1 MANTDLYKL
10 NDLVCDDPVGAV
22 QMAEDEY
29 HTRVEGIADY
39 VIDHPTLR
47 VILIAGPS
55 GSGKTTSANLIK
67 DAITRKGRPT
77 IVVSLDDF
85 YRDSD
90 DPDYPLQPDG
100 DRDYECPESLHLDE
114 VAKTLLSISRSEP
127 FYIPKYDFKV
137 GGRVELNRHEPTKNG
152 CVIIE
157 GLHALNPR
165 ISKDLPAETV
175 VKIFISVS
183 TNVYENGVEM
193 LSGRK
198 IRFLRRMVRDNLY
211 RGADPRRTLTMWH
224 DVLAAED
231 VYLYPYKKDADLA
244 FDTFHEFE
252 LGVMRPHALRLLTDE
267 IVNSDP
273 YAMVVRDAVEK
284 LAVLDERLVPEDS
297 LIKEFIPGG
306 KYEDIY

>member
-1 MANTDLYKL
+1 MANIDLYWL
-10 NDLVCDDPVGAV
+10 NDLLCNDPVGAV

-39 VIDHPTLR
+39 LVAHPTVR

-85 YRDSD
+85 YRDSS

-114 VAKTLLSISRSEP
+114 VAKTLLAISRGEP

-137 GGRVELNRHEPTKNG
+137 GGRVELNRHELTENG

-157 GLHALNPR
+157 GLHALNPK
-165 ISKDLPAETV
+165 ISKDLPADAV

-183 TNVYENGVEM
+183 TNIYENGIEI

-198 IRFLRRMVRDNLY
+198 MRFLRRMVRDNLY
-211 RGADPRRTLTMWH
+211 RGADAARTLSMWH

-252 LGVMRPHALRLLTDE
+252 PGVMKPHAMRLLTEE
-267 IVNSDP
+267 IVNADP
-273 YAMVVRDAVEK
+273 YAKIVRDAVEK
-284 LAVLDERLVPEDS
+284 LAFLDERLVPEDS

-306 KYEDIY
+306 KYEDVY

>member
-1 MANTDLYKL
+1 MAELDLYEL
-10 NDLVCDDPVGAV
+10 NKIVTEDPVGTVAR
-22 QMAEDEY
+22 AEYEY
-29 HTRVEGIADY
+29 HTRVENIADY
-39 VIDHPTLR
+39 VVRHGGIR

-67 DAITRKGRPT
+67 DAIVKRGKET

-85 YRDSD
+85 YRDSS
-90 DPDYPLQPDG
+90 DPDYPRQPDG

-114 VAKTLLSISRSEP
+114 IARTLLAISRGEA
-127 FYIPKYDFKV
+127 FDLPKYDFKV
-137 GGRVELNRHEPTKNG
+137 GGRVELNRHEPMPNG

-157 GLHALNPR
+157 GLHALNPA
-165 ISKDLPAETV
+165 ISAHLSRENT

-183 TNVYENGVEM
+183 TNITEHGTPI

-198 IRFLRRMVRDNLY
+198 MRFVRRMVRDNLY
-211 RGADPRRTLTMWH
+211 RGADAARTLSMWH

-244 FDTFHEFE
+244 FDTFHCFE
-252 LGVMRPHALRLLTDE
+252 PGVMKLYAEKLLTDE
-267 IVNSDP
+267 ITAADP
-273 YAMVVRDAVEK
+273 YAEVVRSAVEK
-284 LAVLDERLVPEDS
+284 LAVLDERLIPEDS

-306 KYEDIY
+306 KYESVY

>member
-1 MANTDLYKL
+1 MADIDLYRL
-10 NDLVCDDPVGAV
+10 NDLVCTDPVGAV

-29 HTRVEGIADY
+29 HTRVDRISDY
-39 VIDHPTLR
+39 VISHER
-47 VILIAGPS
+47 VKVILIAGPS

-67 DAITRKGRPT
+67 DAITKKGRPT

-85 YRDSD
+85 YRDST

-114 VAKTLLSISRSEP
+114 IASTLLAISQGEP
-127 FYIPKYDFKV
+127 FYIPRYDFKV
-137 GGRVELNRHEPTKNG
+137 GGRVELNRHEPVANG

-165 ISKDLPAETV
+165 ISKDLPSESV

-183 TNVYENGVEM
+183 TNVCENGTPI

-198 IRFLRRMVRDNLY
+198 MRFLRRMVRDNLY
-211 RGADPRRTLTMWH
+211 RGADAARTLSMWH

-231 VYLYPYKKDADLA
+231 VYLYPYKATADLA

-252 LGVMRPHALRLLTDE
+252 LGVLRSHALRLLTDE
-267 IVNSDP
+267 IVESDP
-273 YAMVVRDAVEK
+273 YAAVVRAAVEK
-284 LAVLDERLVPEDS
+284 AAFLDERIVPEDS
-297 LIKEFIPGG
+297 LIREFIPGG

>member
-1 MANTDLYKL
+1 MADIDLYRL
-10 NDLVCDDPVGAV
+10 NDLLCVDPVGAV

-29 HTRVEGIADY
+29 HSRVDRISDY
-39 VIDHPTLR
+39 VTEHR
-47 VILIAGPS
+47 GVKVILIAGPS

-67 DAITRKGRPT
+67 DAITAKGRPT

-85 YRDSD
+85 YRDAN
-90 DPDYPLQPDG
+90 DPDYPRQPDG
-100 DRDYECPESLHLDE
+100 DPDYECPESLHLDE
-114 VAKTLLSISRSEP
+114 VAATLLAVSRDEP
-127 FYIPKYDFKV
+127 FYLPRYDFKV
-137 GGRVELNRHEPTKNG
+137 GGRVELNRHNPVENG

-165 ISKDLPAETV
+165 ISSRLSAESV

-183 TNVYENGVEM
+183 TNITEDGTTI

-211 RGADPRRTLTMWH
+211 RGADPARTLAMWH

-231 VYLYPYKKDADLA
+231 VYLYPYKATADLA

-252 LGVMRPHALRLLTDE
+252 LGVLRNHALRLLTDE
-267 IVNSDP
+267 IVASDP
-273 YAMVVRDAVEK
+273 YAKIVRDAVEK
-284 LAVLDERLVPEDS
+284 VAVLDERLVPNDS
-297 LIKEFIPGG
+297 LIREFIPGG

>member
-1 MANTDLYKL
+1 MANIDLYRL
-10 NDLVCDDPVGAV
+10 NNLVCTDPVGTV

-29 HTRVEGIADY
+29 HTRVDRIASY
-39 VIDHPTLR
+39 VAEHKGVR

-67 DAITRKGRPT
+67 DAITEKGRPT

-85 YRDSD
+85 YRDSN

-114 VAKTLLSISRSEP
+114 IASTLLAISRNEP
-127 FYIPKYDFKV
+127 FYLPRYDFKV
-137 GGRVELNRHEPTKNG
+137 GGRVELNRHEPVENG

-165 ISKDLPAETV
+165 ISNGLPRDSV
-175 VKIFISVS
+175 FKIFISVS
-183 TNVYENGVEM
+183 TNIVEHDVTI
-193 LSGRK
+193 LTGRK
-198 IRFLRRMVRDNLY
+198 MRFLRRMVRDNLY
-211 RGADPRRTLTMWH
+211 RGADPARTLEMWH

-231 VYLYPYKKDADLA
+231 VYLYPYKETADLA

-252 LGVMRPHALRLLTDE
+252 LGVLRNHALRLLNDE
-267 IVNSDP
+267 IVATDP
-273 YAMVVRDAVEK
+273 YAAVVRDAVEK
-284 LAVLDERLVPEDS
+284 MAFLDEGLVPQDS
-297 LIKEFIPGG
+297 LIREFIPGG
-306 KYEDIY
+306 IYEDIY

>member
-1 MANTDLYKL
+1 MANIDLYWL
-10 NDLVCDDPVGAV
+10 NDLLCNDPVGAV

-39 VIDHPTLR
+39 LVAHPTVR

-85 YRDSD
+85 YRDSS

-114 VAKTLLSISRSEP
+114 VAKTLLAISRGEP

-137 GGRVELNRHEPTKNG
+137 GGRVELNRHEPTENG

-157 GLHALNPR
+157 GLHALNPK
-165 ISKDLPAETV
+165 ISKDLPADAV

-183 TNVYENGVEM
+183 TNIYENSIEI

-198 IRFLRRMVRDNLY
+198 MRFLRRMVRDNLY
-211 RGADPRRTLTMWH
+211 RGADAARTLSMWH

-252 LGVMRPHALRLLTDE
+252 PGVMKPHAMRLLTEE
-267 IVNSDP
+267 IVNADP
-273 YAMVVRDAVEK
+273 YAKIVRDAVEK
-284 LAVLDERLVPEDS
+284 LAFLDERLVPEDS

-306 KYEDIY
+306 KYEDVY

>member
-1 MANTDLYKL
+1 MGTLDIYKL
-10 NDLVCDDPVGAV
+10 NDLLCVDPVGAV

-29 HTRVEGIADY
+29 HSRVDRIATY
-39 VIDHPTLR
+39 VAEHTGVK

-67 DAITRKGRPT
+67 DAITEKGRPT

-85 YRDSD
+85 YRDST

-114 VAKTLLSISRSEP
+114 IAATLLAISQNQP
-127 FYIPKYDFKV
+127 FYLPRYDFKV
-137 GGRVELNRHEPTKNG
+137 GGRVELNRHDPVGNG

-165 ISKDLPAETV
+165 ISDGLAKENVL
-175 VKIFISVS
+175 KIFISVS
-183 TNVYENGVEM
+183 TIITENDVK
-193 LSGRK
+193 LLTGRK
-198 IRFLRRMVRDNLY
+198 MRFIRRMVRDNLY
-211 RGADPRRTLTMWH
+211 RGADPARTLAMWH

-231 VYLYPYKKDADLA
+231 VYLYPYKPTADLA

-252 LGVMRPHALRLLTDE
+252 LGVLRNHALRLLTDE
-267 IVNSDP
+267 IVDSDP
-273 YAMVVRDAVEK
+273 YAKIVRDAVEK
-284 LAVLDERLVPEDS
+284 VAVLDERLVPDDS
-297 LIKEFIPGG
+297 LIREFIPGG

>member
-1 MANTDLYKL
+1 MSDLDLYVL
-10 NDLVCDDPVGAV
+10 NNMVCEDPLGTV
-22 QMAEDEY
+22 QKAEDEY
-29 HTRVEGIADY
+29 HTRVERIARY
-39 VIDHPTLR
+39 VVSNEAIR
-47 VILIAGPS
+47 VVLIAGPS

-67 DAITRKGRPT
+67 DAICKWGKEAM
-77 IVVSLDDF
+77 VVSLDDF
-85 YRDSD
+85 YRDSS
-90 DPDYPLQPDG
+90 DPDYPRQPDG

-114 VAKTLLSISRSEP
+114 IADTLLAISRTEE
-127 FYIPKYDFKV
+127 FFLPKYDFKV
-137 GGRVELNRHEPTKNG
+137 GGRVELNRHEPISNG

-157 GLHALNPR
+157 GLHALNPK
-165 ISKDLPAETV
+165 ISAKLSPEST

-183 TNVYENGVEM
+183 TNIYENGTPI

-198 IRFLRRMVRDNLY
+198 MRFLRRMVRDNLY
-211 RGADPRRTLTMWH
+211 RGADAMRTLSMWH

-252 LGVMRPHALRLLTDE
+252 LGVMKPHAERLLTDE
-267 IVNSDP
+267 VVASDP
-273 YAMVVRDAVEK
+273 YAAVVRSAVEK
-284 LAVLDERLVPEDS
+284 LAFLDERLVPEDS

>member
-1 MANTDLYKL
+1 MANIDLYWI
-10 NDLVCDDPVGAV
+10 NDLLCDDPVGAV
-22 QMAEDEY
+22 QRAEDEY

-39 VIDHPTLR
+39 VVAHAGVR
-47 VILIAGPS
+47 VVLIAGPS

-85 YRDSD
+85 YRDSS

-114 VAKTLLSISRSEP
+114 VAKTLLAISRGEP

-137 GGRVELNRHEPTKNG
+137 GGRVELNRHEPTENG

-157 GLHALNPR
+157 GLHALNPE
-165 ISKDLPAETV
+165 ISRDLPPEAV
-175 VKIFISVS
+175 AKIFISVS
-183 TNVYENGVEM
+183 TNVYENGEEI

-198 IRFLRRMVRDNLY
+198 MRFIRRMVRDNLY
-211 RGADPRRTLTMWH
+211 RGADAARTLAMWH

-252 LGVMRPHALRLLTDE
+252 LGVMKPHAMRLLTEE
-267 IVNSDP
+267 IVDSDP
-273 YAMVVRDAVEK
+273 YAAVVRRAVEK

>member
-1 MANTDLYKL
+1 MANIDLYEL
-10 NDLVCDDPVGAV
+10 NSLMVTDPIGTV
-22 QMAEDEY
+22 QKAEDEY
-29 HTRVEGIADY
+29 HTRVGRIADY
-39 VIDHPTLR
+39 VIASGKIR

-67 DAITRKGRPT
+67 DAISDRGRHT

-85 YRDSD
+85 YRDAS

-114 VAKTLLSISRSEP
+114 IAETLAKISRGEA
-127 FYIPKYDFKV
+127 FDIPKYDFKV
-137 GGRVELNRHEPTKNG
+137 GGRVELKHFEPMPDG

-157 GLHALNPR
+157 GLHALNPA
-165 ISKDLPAETV
+165 ISAKLSRENT

-183 TNVYENGVEM
+183 TNIYENGEPI

-198 IRFLRRMVRDNLY
+198 MRFLRRMVRDNLY
-211 RGADPRRTLTMWH
+211 RGADVSRTLSMWH

-231 VYLYPYKKDADLA
+231 VYLYPYKATADLA

-252 LGVMRPHALRLLTDE
+252 LGVMKPHAERLLTDE
-267 IVNSDP
+267 ICAADP
-273 YAMVVRDAVEK
+273 YAAVVRRAVDK
-284 LAVLDERLVPEDS
+284 IAFLDERIVPDDS

>member
-1 MANTDLYKL
+1 MPNIDLYRL
-10 NDLVCDDPVGAV
+10 NDLLCDDPVGAV

-39 VIDHPTLR
+39 VVAHPALR

-85 YRDSD
+85 YRNSD
-90 DPDYPLQPDG
+90 DPEYPRQPDG

-114 VAKTLLSISRSEP
+114 VAATLLSISRCEP

-137 GGRVELNRHEPTKNG
+137 GGRVELNRHEPDENG

-157 GLHALNPR
+157 GLHALNPV
-165 ISKDLPAETV
+165 ISSELSPETV

-183 TNVYENGVEM
+183 TNVYENGIEI

-198 IRFLRRMVRDNLY
+198 MRFLRRMVRDNLY
-211 RGADPRRTLTMWH
+211 RGAEAVRTLEMWH

-252 LGVMRPHALRLLTDE
+252 LGVMKPHAMRLLTEDV
-267 IVNSDP
+267 VNADP
-273 YAMVVRDAVEK
+273 YAKIVRNAVEK
-284 LAVLDERLVPEDS
+284 LAILDERLVPEDS

>member
-1 MANTDLYKL
+1 MANIDLYRINGL
-10 NDLVCDDPVGAV
+10 LCDDPVGAV

-39 VIDHPTLR
+39 IVAHSGIR
-47 VILIAGPS
+47 VVLIAGPS

-85 YRDSD
+85 YRDSS

-114 VAKTLLSISRSEP
+114 VAKTLLAISRAEP

-137 GGRVELNRHEPTKNG
+137 GGRVELNRHEPTPNG

-157 GLHALNPR
+157 GLHALNPE
-165 ISKDLPAETV
+165 ISKGLPAESV
-175 VKIFISVS
+175 AKIFISVS
-183 TNVYENGVEM
+183 TNVYENGREI

-198 IRFLRRMVRDNLY
+198 MRFVRRMVRDNLY
-211 RGADPRRTLTMWH
+211 RGADAARTLSMWH

-252 LGVMRPHALRLLTDE
+252 LGVMKSHAMRLLTDE
-267 IVNSDP
+267 IVNADP
-273 YAMVVRDAVEK
+273 YAKIVRDAVEK

>member
-1 MANTDLYKL
+1 MADIDLFRL
-10 NDLVCDDPVGAV
+10 NDMVCDDPLGTV
-22 QMAEDEY
+22 QGAEDEY
-29 HTRVEGIADY
+29 HTRVANIADY
-39 VIDHPTLR
+39 VVERGNIR

-67 DAITRKGRPT
+67 DAICARGKNT

-90 DPDYPLQPDG
+90 DPDYPRLDG
-100 DRDYECPESLHLDE
+100 GERDYECPESLHLDE
-114 VAKTLLSISRSEP
+114 IASTLGAISRGES
-127 FYIPKYDFKV
+127 FDLPKYDFKV
-137 GGRVELNRHEPTKNG
+137 GGRISTSHYESMPNG

-157 GLHALNPR
+157 GLHALNPKVSSQLSR
-165 ISKDLPAETV
+165 ENT

-183 TNVYENGVEM
+183 TNIVECGERI

-198 IRFLRRMVRDNLY
+198 LRFLRRMVRDNLY
-211 RGADPRRTLTMWH
+211 RGATAERTLEMWH

-252 LGVMRPHALRLLTDE
+252 PGVMRKHALRLLTDE
-267 IVNSDP
+267 VVASDP
-273 YAMVVRDAVEK
+273 YADIVRDAIIKV
-284 LAVLDERLVPEDS
+284 AVVDERIIPEDS